1 LNKLDA
7 LINELKE
14 SSEIKRFRDLEHI
27 IMNDTE
33 LLEKFN
39 IMLDKQKVMVND
51 KELGRKNYEFSKNDY
66 NETKTLLLSN
76 IIVEEY
82 LTLINDINDDLQ
94 LLKNIISNEV
104 NKEFEDWYLW
114 ILFLCVLVGNGSI
127 LQFPIDLALLILY
140 NTVKGIS

>member
-1 LNKLDA
+1 
-7 LINELKE
+7 
-14 SSEIKRFRDLEHI
+14 
-27 IMNDTE
+27 MNDTE

-104 NKEFEDWYLW
+104 NKEFED
-114 ILFLCVLVGNGSI
+114 
-127 LQFPIDLALLILY
+127 
-140 NTVKGIS
+140 

>member
-104 NKEFEDWYLW
+104 NKEFED
-114 ILFLCVLVGNGSI
+114 
-127 LQFPIDLALLILY
+127 
-140 NTVKGIS
+140 